1 MEWLASVLTSSNAIP
16 IIIIAVLLIVIIAI
30 LAKKGIFSFNAFG
43 LKIDNGN
50 DERDIERTIIRSQ
63 IQYVKS
69 AVSDFYDDIPDFE
82 GRDEWRL
89 RYICERIIS
98 VFTDIISF
106 NHISKEKI
114 YTEMKQASI
123 WEVIIN
129 NTTASIMTSDEFKD
143 VVYTKTAEILDK
155 LISIREY
162 YKMEN
167 KCGKKDY

>member
-16 IIIIAVLLIVIIAI
+16 IIIIVVLLVVIIAI
-30 LAKKGIFSFNAFG
+30 LAKKGIVSFKGKG
-43 LKIDNGN
+43 LTVGNGN

-69 AVSDFYDDIPDFE
+69 AVSDFYDDIPNFE

-98 VFTDIISF
+98 VFTDVISF
-106 NHISKEKI
+106 NHISREKI

-123 WEVIIN
+123 WAVIIN
-129 NTTASIMTSDEFKD
+129 NTASDIMTSDEFKN
-143 VVYTKTAEILDK
+143 VVYAKTAEILDK
-155 LISIREY
+155 LIEIREY
-162 YKMEN
+162 YKNEE
-167 KCGKKDY
+167 K

>member
-1 MEWLASVLTSSNAIP
+1 MEWLASVLNNPNSWKSFIFFFITLITL
-16 IIIIAVLLIVIIAI
+16 IILV
-30 LAKKGIFSFNAFG
+30 KKGIISFKGKG
-43 LKIDNGN
+43 LTVGNN

-69 AVSDFYDDIPDFE
+69 AVSDFYDDIPDFPN
-82 GRDEWRL
+82 RDEWRL
-89 RYICERIIS
+89 KYICERIIS

-123 WEVIIN
+123 WAVIIN
-129 NTTASIMTSDEFKD
+129 NTAADIMTSDEFKD
-143 VVYTKTAEILDK
+143 VVYAKTEEILDK

-162 YKMEN
+162 YKNE
-167 KCGKKDY
+167 K

>member
-1 MEWLASVLTSSNAIP
+1 MEWLASILNNPNSWKSFIFFFITLITL
-16 IIIIAVLLIVIIAI
+16 IILV
-30 LAKKGIFSFNAFG
+30 KKGIISFKGKG
-43 LKIDNGN
+43 LTVGNN

-69 AVSDFYDDIPDFE
+69 AVSDFYDDIPDFP

-89 RYICERIIS
+89 KYICERIIS

-123 WEVIIN
+123 WAVIIN
-129 NTTASIMTSDEFKD
+129 NTAADIMTSDEFKD
-143 VVYTKTAEILDK
+143 VVYAKTEEILDK

-162 YKMEN
+162 YKKED
-167 KCGKKDY
+167 K

>member
-1 MEWLASVLTSSNAIP
+1 MWEAISKLGTTPLTLLFATGL
-16 IIIIAVLLIVIIAI
+16 IICIIVMI
-30 LAKKGIFSFNAFG
+30 KKGIISFKGKG
-43 LKIDNGN
+43 LTVGNN

-69 AVSDFYDDIPDFE
+69 AVSDFYDDIPNFE

-98 VFTDIISF
+98 VFTDVISF
-106 NHISKEKI
+106 NHISREKI

-123 WEVIIN
+123 WAVIIN
-129 NTTASIMTSDEFKD
+129 NTTSYIMTSDEFKN

-162 YKMEN
+162 YKKE
-167 KCGKKDY
+167 KK

>member
-1 MEWLASVLTSSNAIP
+1 MI
-16 IIIIAVLLIVIIAI
+16 
-30 LAKKGIFSFNAFG
+30 KKGIISFKGKG
-43 LKIDNGN
+43 LTVGNSN

-69 AVSDFYDDIPDFE
+69 AVSDFYDDIPDFPN
-82 GRDEWRL
+82 RDEWRL
-89 RYICERIIS
+89 KYICERIIS

-123 WEVIIN
+123 WAVIIN
-129 NTTASIMTSDEFKD
+129 NTAADIMTSDEFKD
-143 VVYTKTAEILDK
+143 IVYKKTEEILDK

-162 YKMEN
+162 YKKED
-167 KCGKKDY
+167 K

>member
-1 MEWLASVLTSSNAIP
+1 MEWLASVLNNPNSWKSFIFFFITLITL
-16 IIIIAVLLIVIIAI
+16 IILV
-30 LAKKGIFSFNAFG
+30 KKGIISFKGKG
-43 LKIDNGN
+43 LTVGNN

-69 AVSDFYDDIPDFE
+69 AVSDFYDDIPDFPN
-82 GRDEWRL
+82 RDEWRL
-89 RYICERIIS
+89 RFICEKIMS

-123 WEVIIN
+123 WAVIIN
-129 NTTASIMTSDEFKD
+129 NTTADIMTSDEFKD
-143 VVYTKTAEILDK
+143 VVYAKTAEILDK

-162 YKMEN
+162 YKKED
-167 KCGKKDY
+167 K

>member
-1 MEWLASVLTSSNAIP
+1 MEWLASILNNPNSWKSFIFFFITLITL
-16 IIIIAVLLIVIIAI
+16 IILV
-30 LAKKGIFSFNAFG
+30 KKGIISFKGKG
-43 LKIDNGN
+43 LTVGNN

-69 AVSDFYDDIPDFE
+69 AVSDFYDDIPDFPN
-82 GRDEWRL
+82 RDEWRL
-89 RYICERIIS
+89 KYICERIIS

-123 WEVIIN
+123 WAVIIN
-129 NTTASIMTSDEFKD
+129 NTAADIMTSDEFKD
-143 VVYTKTAEILDK
+143 IVYKKTEEILDK

-162 YKMEN
+162 YKKE
-167 KCGKKDY
+167 KE

>member
-1 MEWLASVLTSSNAIP
+1 MWEAISKLGTTPLTLLFAAGL
-16 IIIIAVLLIVIIAI
+16 IICIIVMI
-30 LAKKGIFSFNAFG
+30 KKGIISFKGKG
-43 LKIDNGN
+43 LTVGNSN

-69 AVSDFYDDIPDFE
+69 AVSDFYDDIPDFPE
-82 GRDEWRL
+82 RDEWRL
-89 RYICERIIS
+89 KYICEKIVS

-114 YTEMKQASI
+114 YMEMKQASI

-129 NTTASIMTSDEFKD
+129 NTAASIMTSDDFKD

-162 YKMEN
+162 YKKE
-167 KCGKKDY
+167 KK

>member
-1 MEWLASVLTSSNAIP
+1 MEWLASVLNNPNSWKSFIFFFITLITL
-16 IIIIAVLLIVIIAI
+16 IILV
-30 LAKKGIFSFNAFG
+30 KKGIISFKGKG
-43 LKIDNGN
+43 LTVGNN

-69 AVSDFYDDIPDFE
+69 AVSDFYDDIPDFPN
-82 GRDEWRL
+82 RDEWRL
-89 RYICERIIS
+89 KYICERIIS

-123 WEVIIN
+123 WAVIIN
-129 NTTASIMTSDEFKD
+129 NTAADIMTSDEFKD
-143 VVYTKTAEILDK
+143 VVYAKTEEILDK

-162 YKMEN
+162 YKKED
-167 KCGKKDY
+167 K

>member
-1 MEWLASVLTSSNAIP
+1 MEWLASVLNNPNSWKSFIFFFITLITL
-16 IIIIAVLLIVIIAI
+16 IILV
-30 LAKKGIFSFNAFG
+30 KKGIISFKGKG
-43 LKIDNGN
+43 LTVGNN

-69 AVSDFYDDIPDFE
+69 AVSDFYDDIPDFPN
-82 GRDEWRL
+82 RDEWRL
-89 RYICERIIS
+89 KYICERIIS

-123 WEVIIN
+123 WAVIIN
-129 NTTASIMTSDEFKD
+129 NTAADIMTSYEFKN
-143 VVYTKTAEILDK
+143 VVYAKTEEILDK

-162 YKMEN
+162 YKNE
-167 KCGKKDY
+167 K

>member
-1 MEWLASVLTSSNAIP
+1 MEWLASILNNPNSWESFIFFFITLITL
-16 IIIIAVLLIVIIAI
+16 IILV
-30 LAKKGIFSFNAFG
+30 KKGIISFKGKG
-43 LKIDNGN
+43 LTVGNN

-69 AVSDFYDDIPDFE
+69 AVSDFYDDIPDFPN
-82 GRDEWRL
+82 RDEWRL
-89 RYICERIIS
+89 KYICERIIS

-123 WEVIIN
+123 WAVIIN
-129 NTTASIMTSDEFKD
+129 NTAADIMTSDEFKD
-143 VVYTKTAEILDK
+143 VVYKKTEEILDK

-162 YKMEN
+162 YKKED
-167 KCGKKDY
+167 K

>member
-16 IIIIAVLLIVIIAI
+16 IIIIAILLVVIIAI

-43 LKIDNGN
+43 LKIDNGT

-69 AVSDFYDDIPDFE
+69 AVSDFYDDIPDFPN
-82 GRDEWRL
+82 RDEWRL
-89 RYICERIIS
+89 KYICERIIS
-98 VFTDIISF
+98 VFTNIISF

-114 YTEMKQASI
+114 YTEMKQSEI
-123 WEVIIN
+123 WAVIIN
-129 NTTASIMTSDEFKD
+129 NTASEIMTSDEFKN

-162 YKMEN
+162 YKNE
-167 KCGKKDY
+167 K

>member
-1 MEWLASVLTSSNAIP
+1 MEWLASILNNPNSWKSFIFFFITLITL
-16 IIIIAVLLIVIIAI
+16 IILV
-30 LAKKGIFSFNAFG
+30 KKGIISFKGKG
-43 LKIDNGN
+43 LTVGNN

-69 AVSDFYDDIPDFE
+69 AVSDFYDDIPDFPN
-82 GRDEWRL
+82 RDEWRL
-89 RYICERIIS
+89 KYICERIIS

-123 WEVIIN
+123 WAVIIN
-129 NTTASIMTSDEFKD
+129 NTAADIMTSDEFKD
-143 VVYTKTAEILDK
+143 IVYKKTEEILDK

-162 YKMEN
+162 YKKE
-167 KCGKKDY
+167 K

>member
-16 IIIIAVLLIVIIAI
+16 IIIIVVLLVVIIAI

-43 LKIDNGN
+43 LKIDNGD
-50 DERDIERTIIRSQ
+50 DERDIERNIIRSQ

-69 AVSDFYDDIPDFE
+69 AVSDFYDDIPNFE

-89 RYICERIIS
+89 KYICERIIS

-123 WEVIIN
+123 WAVIIN
-129 NTTASIMTSDEFKD
+129 NTASDIMTSDDFKNI
-143 VVYTKTAEILDK
+143 VYAKTEEILDK

-162 YKMEN
+162 YKKE
-167 KCGKKDY
+167 KK

>member
-16 IIIIAVLLIVIIAI
+16 IIIIVVLLIVIIAI

-69 AVSDFYDDIPDFE
+69 AVSDFYDDIPDFPN
-82 GRDEWRL
+82 RDEWRL
-89 RYICERIIS
+89 KYICERIIS
-98 VFTDIISF
+98 VFTNIISF
-106 NHISKEKI
+106 NHISREKI
-114 YTEMKQASI
+114 YTEMKQSEI
-123 WEVIIN
+123 WAVIIN
-129 NTTASIMTSDEFKD
+129 NTTADIMTSDEFKD

-155 LISIREY
+155 LISIRDY
-162 YKMEN
+162 YKNEE
-167 KCGKKDY
+167 K